1 MTPLPLA
8 PLSFA
13 DKPTLIGNGVVLRP
27 IGPQDADAM
36 MAALNDAELI
46 RLTGTHA
53 EFTREQI
60 EEYCATRAEKDDR
73 LDFAVLDR
81 GNGDYLG
88 DLAITGLDPDN
99 RSCGF
104 RIALRTDVAG
114 RGYGTDAT
122 RLILDH
128 VFSLGVHRVELEVY
142 AFNPRA
148 RHVYEKA
155 GFIHEGTLR
164 QALRWKGEWVDAA
177 IMAVLATDPR

>member
-1 MTPLPLA
+1 MRT

-13 DKPTLIGNGVVLRP
+13 DKPTLTGNTVVLRP
-27 IGPQDADAM
+27 IGPQDVDNM
-36 MAALNDAELI
+36 MAALDDAEMI

-53 EFTREQI
+53 AFTREQI
-60 EEYCATRAEKDDR
+60 EEHCASRSKKDDR

-81 GNGDYLG
+81 STAEYLG
-88 DLAITGLDPDN
+88 DLAITDLDADN

-104 RIALRTDVAG
+104 RIALRTAVAG
-114 RGYGTDAT
+114 RGFGTEAT
-122 RLILDH
+122 RLVLDH

-148 RHVYEKA
+148 RHVYQKA

-164 QALRWKGEWVDAA
+164 QALLWDGRWVDAE